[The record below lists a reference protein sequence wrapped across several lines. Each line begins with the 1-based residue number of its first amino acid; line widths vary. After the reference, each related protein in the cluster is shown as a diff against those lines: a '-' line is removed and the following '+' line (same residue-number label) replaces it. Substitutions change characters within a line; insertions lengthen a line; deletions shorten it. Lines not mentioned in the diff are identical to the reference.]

1 MREPV
6 ITTSPASAAPAGA
19 AGWLAIGAAAVCA
32 AAGALASTTPK
43 AKALADKS
51 ARRPRNA

>member
-1 MREPV
+1 V